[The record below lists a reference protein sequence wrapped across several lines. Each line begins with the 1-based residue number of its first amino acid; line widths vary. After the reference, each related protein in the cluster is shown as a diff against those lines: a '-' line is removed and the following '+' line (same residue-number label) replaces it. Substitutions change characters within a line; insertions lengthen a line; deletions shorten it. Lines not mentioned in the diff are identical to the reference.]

1 MANKNI
7 IIHKIFI
14 FLLFIVVLIS
24 FYFFV
29 DAFIC
34 KNVKHLQIFN
44 AWQFPMLLA
53 IYVDT
58 LYRLELSF

>member
-1 MANKNI
+1 MVNKNI
-7 IIHKIFI
+7 IHKMFIFI
-14 FLLFIVVLIS
+14 LFICVLIS

-29 DAFIC
+29 DAFIL
-34 KNVKHLQIFN
+34 KNVKHLKIFN

-58 LYRLELSF
+58 LYKLGWAV